1 MFISCLPLFALNN
14 RVVFFSFVLLEW
26 SHLYTICQ
34 LGLVNVFLLPRK
46 CSCCPAMTHMQMSER
61 ARGWVYLR
69 RQMRARE
76 KERDKE
82 RAIIH
87 IFIFKKITMRRCN
100 IDLLFRFLTVRPRP
114 TVVYLKKTP
123 KNKQPLDES
132 Q

>member
-87 IFIFKKITMRRCN
+87 IFIFKKNHNET
-100 IDLLFRFLTVRPRP
+100 LQHRFIVPFS
-114 TVVYLKKTP
+114 YCASQAHSCIFKKNT
-123 KNKQPLDES
+123 KKQT
-132 Q
+132 